1 MQWADPQNEILNR
14 SSWVLL
20 QSKKYTHLTHYLN
33 STEGDLKMAATR
45 PLNGT
50 PGPVTLS
57 TVEVKESK
65 QMEPFQ

>member
-1 MQWADPQNEILNR
+1 MGRPPKRDFKQIL
-14 SSWVLL
+14 VGITAK
-20 QSKKYTHLTHYLN
+20 KKYTHLTHYLN